1 MQANNNDKVLKEFG
15 SNVQL
20 ALDASIMQ
28 FMEYIATN
36 IMDDIK
42 DLEGFTNQTFNL
54 EDSYGCGI
62 YKDGVLKKIVWANAT
77 KVANEPRK
85 RNNVEYWWRELAED
99 FFNSYKSD
107 GSEKYELV
115 VAAVMYYAKYV
126 ENYHLLN
133 VLSDSW
139 IKTKTDLKGGKYT
152 VVFKKIAANMLNKYF
167 K

>member
-54 EDSYGCGI
+54 EDSYG
-62 YKDGVLKKIVWANAT
+62 
-77 KVANEPRK
+77 
-85 RNNVEYWWRELAED
+85 
-99 FFNSYKSD
+99 
-107 GSEKYELV
+107 
-115 VAAVMYYAKYV
+115 
-126 ENYHLLN
+126 
-133 VLSDSW
+133 
-139 IKTKTDLKGGKYT
+139 
-152 VVFKKIAANMLNKYF
+152 
-167 K
+167 

>member
-1 MQANNNDKVLKEFG
+1 MSAKQNDEVLKKFS

-20 ALDASIMQ
+20 ALDESIMQ
-28 FMEYIATN
+28 FMEDIATN
-36 IMDDIK
+36 VMDDIK
-42 DLEGFTNQTFNL
+42 DMEGFTNQTFNL

-62 YKDGVLKKIVWANAT
+62 YKDGVLKKIVWANAV
-77 KVANEPRK
+77 KVADEPRK
-85 RNNVEYWWRELAED
+85 RNGVEYWGREVAKD

-107 GSEKYELV
+107 RSGRYELV
-115 VAAVMYYAKYV
+115 VAAVMFYGKYL

-133 VLSDSW
+133 VLTDSW
-139 IKTKTDLKGGKYT
+139 LKTKTDLNGGKYT

>member
-28 FMEYIATN
+28 FMEDIATN
-36 IMDDIK
+36 IMD
-42 DLEGFTNQTFNL
+42 
-54 EDSYGCGI
+54 DSYGCGI

-85 RNNVEYWWRELAED
+85 RNNVEYWGRELAED

>member
-1 MQANNNDKVLKEFG
+1 MRASNNDKVLKAFG
-15 SNVQL
+15 SNVQT
-20 ALDASIMQ
+20 ALDESVMQ
-28 FMEYIATN
+28 FMENIAMN

-42 DLEGFTNQTFNL
+42 EMEGFTNQTFNL

-62 YKDGVLKKIVWANAT
+62 YKNGVLKKIVWANEV
-77 KVANEPRK
+77 KVANVPRK
-85 RNNVEYWWRELAED
+85 CNGVEYWGRELAED

-139 IKTKTDLKGGKYT
+139 LKTKTDLKGGKYT